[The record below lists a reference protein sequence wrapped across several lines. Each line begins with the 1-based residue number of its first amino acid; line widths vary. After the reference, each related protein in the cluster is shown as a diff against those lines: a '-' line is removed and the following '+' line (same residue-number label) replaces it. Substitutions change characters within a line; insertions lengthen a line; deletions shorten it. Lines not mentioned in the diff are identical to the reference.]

1 MPFIAIYENLCKIAC
16 YVEKCMSWY
25 IKNMLGVL
33 WLKWVSF
40 GSMFSYM
47 VLHDGSLV
55 LRFELEMF
63 NDYLWKHAILII
75 CA

>member
-1 MPFIAIYENLCKIAC
+1 
-16 YVEKCMSWY
+16 
-25 IKNMLGVL
+25 MLGVL